1 MKKILALAAVAA
13 LTAGVSAYAANP
25 FSDVT
30 ADDWAYQ
37 AVSDLSAQGV
47 VEGYPDGTFKGER
60 NMTRY
65 ELAQIV
71 ARLMAKE
78 DQLNAEQQAT
88 LDKLAGEYADE
99 LANLGVR
106 VSNLEKKV
114 GNLYWSGDAR
124 MRYIASSSD
133 KVADKY
139 DGRIRLNVKGQ
150 VNDATYVQG
159 QFVNNMNFKDEA
171 SSNTTM
177 AQIYVNH
184 NFNKNVAVRL
194 GRQPIAF
201 GNQGGW
207 QYNGL
212 EGYDGAQVSYN
223 NGKLALT
230 TGFGQLNA
238 SDWATLGIK
247 KDDTVYG
254 GYAATN
260 AGSIYGAKSTDM
272 YFAKGA
278 YDFGFAKLGA
288 DYVKFQGS
296 FDADKIGSFEDA
308 YGTHYMAGQELFG
321 INLNIPVQQFNVFGE
336 YWKNTTLGDFDTAW
350 NAGLSYGKADWKKPG
365 TFDLSVSYNDVDAGA
380 YFGGGTW
387 HNDMLTNLV
396 KPVATAVAKNGN
408 TPAHNDWTLA
418 GATNLTFWNVLA
430 NVTLQKNVQL
440 HAEYAFGADAENAA
454 DPDDSWTVSLNYK
467 F

>member
-1 MKKILALAAVAA
+1 MDVDFEKKKQNFFQREITIMKKILALAAVAA

-114 GNLYWSGDAR
+114 GNIYWSGDAR
-124 MRYIASSSD
+124 MRYQTKDNDTKKDSWN
-133 KVADKY
+133 
-139 DGRIRLNVKGQ
+139 GRMRINVKGQ
-150 VNDATYVQG
+150 VNESTYVNG
-159 QFVNNMNFKDEA
+159 KMAYDMDFKN
-171 SSNTTM
+171 SSKDKGVYM
-177 AQIYVNH
+177 QQLFVNH
-184 NFNKNVAVRL
+184 NFGKDVAVRL
-194 GRQPIAF
+194 GRQPIVF

-207 QYNGL
+207 LYGDAN
-212 EGYDGAQVSYN
+212 GYDGAQIAYN

-238 SDWATLGIK
+238 GISD
-247 KDDTVYG
+247 
-254 GYAATN
+254 
-260 AGSIYGAKSTDM
+260 TDF
-272 YFAKGA
+272 YFANGA
-278 YDFGFAKLGA
+278 YDFGFAKLDA
-288 DYVKFQGS
+288 NYI
-296 FDADKIGSFEDA
+296 ADKDSKADA
-308 YGTHYMAGQELFG
+308 RQEVYGVG
-321 INLNIPVQQFNVFGE
+321 LNIPVQKFNVFGE
-336 YWKNTTLGDFDTAW
+336 YWNNTTAKDYDTAW
-350 NAGLSYGKADWKKPG
+350 NAGLSYGKADWKKAG
-365 TFDLSVSYNDVDAGA
+365 TWDLTVAYNDVDTNV
-380 YFGGGTW
+380 YFGGSGLST
-387 HNDMLTNLV
+387 DILKAL
-396 KPVATAVAKNGN
+396 PAAKN
-408 TPAHNDWTLA
+408 
-418 GATNLTFWNVLA
+418 LTYWNALA

-440 HAEYAFGADAENAA
+440 HAEYAFAGDAEVGADPEDA
-454 DPDDSWTVSLNYK
+454 WTVSLNYK

>member
-30 ADDWAYQ
+30 PDDWAFQ

-124 MRYIASSSD
+124 MRYTASSSD
-133 KVADKY
+133 EVADKY

-159 QFVNNMNFKDEA
+159 QFVTNMYFKDA
-171 SSNTTM
+171 KKDDGNTTM
-177 AQIYVNH
+177 SQIYVNH
-184 NFNKNVAVRL
+184 NFGKNVAVRL

-207 QYNGL
+207 MYNAL
-212 EGYDGAQVSYN
+212 NGYDGAQVSYN
-223 NGKLALT
+223 NAKLSLT
-230 TGFGQLNA
+230 TGFGQLN
-238 SDWATLGIK
+238 DGW
-247 KDDTVYG
+247 KD
-254 GYAATN
+254 
-260 AGSIYGAKSTDM
+260 TDV

-278 YDFGFAKLGA
+278 YDFGFAKLNA
-288 DYVKFQGS
+288 DYI
-296 FDADKIGSFEDA
+296 ADKDSVADDRVEI
-308 YGTHYMAGQELFG
+308 YGVG
-321 INLNIPVQQFNVFGE
+321 LNIPVQKFNVFGE
-336 YWKNTTLGDFDTAW
+336 YWKNTTTGDYEYDTAW
-350 NAGLSYGKADWKKPG
+350 NAGLSYGKADWKKAG
-365 TFDLSVSYNDVDAGA
+365 TWDLSVAYNDVDAGV

-387 HNDMLTNLV
+387 HNDML
-396 KPVATAVAKNGN
+396 KNFG
-408 TPAHNDWTLA
+408 TEKYLDAD
-418 GATNLTFWNVLA
+418 NLTFWNVLA

-440 HAEYAFGADAENAA
+440 HAEYAFGADAEGTNGV

>member
-30 ADDWAYQ
+30 PDDWAYQ
-37 AVSDLSAQGV
+37 AVSDLSVQGV

-124 MRYIASSSD
+124 MRYQTKDNDSKKDSWN
-133 KVADKY
+133 
-139 DGRIRLNVKGQ
+139 GRMRINVKGQ
-150 VNDATYVQG
+150 VNESTYVNGKMAYDMDFKDAT
-159 QFVNNMNFKDEA
+159 KDKGVY
-171 SSNTTM
+171 M
-177 AQIYVNH
+177 QQLFVNH
-184 NFNKNVAVRL
+184 NFGKDVAVRL

-207 QYNGL
+207 LFGDAN
-212 EGYDGAQVSYN
+212 GYDGAQIAYT

-238 SDWATLGIK
+238 SDDADWK
-247 KDDTVYG
+247 SKD
-254 GYAATN
+254 A
-260 AGSIYGAKSTDM
+260 

-288 DYVKFQGS
+288 DYIAQKDGS
-296 FDADKIGSFEDA
+296 KDEI
-308 YGTHYMAGQELFG
+308 YGV
-321 INLNIPVQQFNVFGE
+321 NLNVPVQQFNVFGE
-336 YWKNTTLGDFDTAW
+336 YWKNTTYGDNDTAW
-350 NAGLSYGKADWKKPG
+350 NAGLSYGKADWKKAG
-365 TFDLSVSYNDVDAGA
+365 TWDLSVAYNDVDYGV

-387 HNDMLTNLV
+387 HNDML
-396 KPVATAVAKNGN
+396 KNFTFSDGKY
-408 TPAHNDWTLA
+408 LA
-418 GATNLTFWNVLA
+418 ATNLTFWTAIA

-440 HAEYAFGADAENAA
+440 HAEYAFAADAEGVNNE
-454 DPDDSWTVSLNYK
+454 DDAWTVSLNYK

>member
-30 ADDWAYQ
+30 PDDWAYQ
-37 AVSDLSAQGV
+37 AVSDLSVQGV

-114 GNLYWSGDAR
+114 GNISWNGDAR
-124 MRYIASSSD
+124 MRYTASSSD

-159 QFVNNMNFKDEA
+159 QFVTNMYFKDA
-171 SSNTTM
+171 KADDGNTTM
-177 AQIYVNH
+177 SQIYVNH
-184 NFNKNVAVRL
+184 NFGKNVAVRL

-207 QYNGL
+207 MYNAL
-212 EGYDGAQVSYN
+212 NGYDGAQIAYTN
-223 NGKLALT
+223 DKLALT
-230 TGFGQLNA
+230 TGFGQLN
-238 SDWATLGIK
+238 DGW
-247 KDDTVYG
+247 KD
-254 GYAATN
+254 
-260 AGSIYGAKSTDM
+260 TDV

-278 YDFGFAKLGA
+278 YDFGFAKLNA
-288 DYVKFQGS
+288 DYI
-296 FDADKIGSFEDA
+296 ADKDSEANDRFEI
-308 YGTHYMAGQELFG
+308 YGVG
-321 INLNIPVQQFNVFGE
+321 LNIPVQKFNVFGE
-336 YWKNTTLGDFDTAW
+336 YWKNTTTGDYEYDTAW
-350 NAGLSYGKADWKKPG
+350 NAGLSYGKADWKKAG
-365 TFDLSVSYNDVDAGA
+365 TWDLSVAYNDVDAGV

-387 HNDMLTNLV
+387 HNDMLKNFG
-396 KPVATAVAKNGN
+396 TANYLEA
-408 TPAHNDWTLA
+408 D
-418 GATNLTFWNVLA
+418 NLTFWTAIA

-440 HAEYAFGADAENAA
+440 HAEYAFAADAEGTNGV

>member
-30 ADDWAYQ
+30 PDDWAYQ
-37 AVSDLSAQGV
+37 AVSDLSVQGV

-114 GNLYWSGDAR
+114 GNIYWSGDAR
-124 MRYIASSSD
+124 MRYQTKDNTTSMKDSWN
-133 KVADKY
+133 
-139 DGRIRLNVKGQ
+139 GRMRINVKGP
-150 VNDATYVQG
+150 VNESTS
-159 QFVNNMNFKDEA
+159 VNGKMAYDMDFKKD
-171 SSNTTM
+171 SDKDVYM
-177 AQIYVNH
+177 QQLFVNH
-184 NFNKNVAVRL
+184 NFGKDVAVRL
-194 GRQPIAF
+194 GRQPIVF

-207 QYNGL
+207 LYGDAN
-212 EGYDGAQVSYN
+212 GYDGAQIAYN

-238 SDWATLGIK
+238 SDIDGLTK
-247 KDDTVYG
+247 E
-254 GYAATN
+254 
-260 AGSIYGAKSTDM
+260 DM

-278 YDFGFAKLGA
+278 YDFGFAKLNA
-288 DYVKFQGS
+288 DYIAAKETN
-296 FDADKIGSFEDA
+296 DNREI
-308 YGTHYMAGQELFG
+308 YGVG
-321 INLNIPVQQFNVFGE
+321 LNIPVQKFNVFGE
-336 YWKNTTLGDFDTAW
+336 YWNNTTAGDYDTAW
-350 NAGLSYGKADWKKPG
+350 NAGLSYGKADWKKAG
-365 TFDLSVSYNDVDAGA
+365 TWDLTVAYNDVDAHV
-380 YFGGGTW
+380 YFGGSGLNTDILKALP
-387 HNDMLTNLV
+387 N
-396 KPVATAVAKNGN
+396 AKN
-408 TPAHNDWTLA
+408 
-418 GATNLTFWNVLA
+418 LTYWNALA

-440 HAEYAFGADAENAA
+440 HAEYAFAGDAEVGADPEDAWA
-454 DPDDSWTVSLNYK
+454 VSLNYK

>member
-114 GNLYWSGDAR
+114 GNIYWSGDAR
-124 MRYIASSSD
+124 MRYQSQDNTWKNATHKDGSADIDKAAAKASDSWN
-133 KVADKY
+133 
-139 DGRIRLNVKGQ
+139 GRMRINVKGQ
-150 VNDATYVQG
+150 VNESTYVNG
-159 QFVNNMNFKDEA
+159 KLAYDMDFKGDDSA
-171 SSNTTM
+171 KKVYM
-177 AQIYVNH
+177 QQLFVNH
-184 NFNKNVAVRL
+184 NFGKDVAVRL
-194 GRQPIAF
+194 GRQPIVF

-207 QYNGL
+207 LYGNSN
-212 EGYDGAQVSYN
+212 GYDGAQIAYN
-223 NGKLALT
+223 NGKLSLT

-238 SDWATLGIK
+238 SD
-247 KDDTVYG
+247 TVG
-254 GYAATN
+254 VTAE
-260 AGSIYGAKSTDM
+260 DM
-272 YFAKGA
+272 YFAQGA
-278 YDFGFAKLGA
+278 YDFGFAKLNA
-288 DYVKFQGS
+288 DYI
-296 FDADKIGSFEDA
+296 ADKDSKEGERAEI
-308 YGTHYMAGQELFG
+308 YGVG
-321 INLNIPVQQFNVFGE
+321 LNIPVQKFNVFGE
-336 YWKNTTLGDFDTAW
+336 YWNNTTAKDYDTAW

-365 TFDLSVSYNDVDAGA
+365 TWDLSVAYNDVDANV
-380 YFGGGTW
+380 YFGGSGLSTDVLATLKDRTTSFKEKGKNTFVA
-387 HNDMLTNLV
+387 NDV
-396 KPVATAVAKNGN
+396 
-408 TPAHNDWTLA
+408 DS
-418 GATNLTFWNVLA
+418 ATNVTFWNAIA

-440 HAEYAFGADAENAA
+440 HAEYAFSVDTENNAKDRDAKDA
-454 DPDDSWTVSLNYK
+454 WTVSLNYK

>member
-1 MKKILALAAVAA
+1 MDVDFEKKKQHFFQREITTMKKILALAAVAA

-124 MRYIASSSD
+124 MRYQD
-133 KVADKY
+133 KGNNADAWN
-139 DGRIRLNVKGQ
+139 GRIRLNVKGQ
-150 VNDATYVQG
+150 VNESTYVQG
-159 QFVNNMNFKDEA
+159 RFLNEMDFKDNKD
-171 SSNTTM
+171 STTSM
-177 AQIYVNH
+177 DQLYVNH
-184 NFNKNVAVRL
+184 NFSKEVAVRL

-207 QYNGL
+207 LINPNK
-212 EGYDGAQVSYN
+212 GYDGAQASYK

-238 SDWATLGIK
+238 TK
-247 KDDTVYG
+247 KVNGVVESTEAADTDV
-254 GYAATN
+254 
-260 AGSIYGAKSTDM
+260 
-272 YFAKGA
+272 YFAQGT
-278 YDFGFAKLGA
+278 YDFGFAKLDANYIASKEGEA
-288 DYVKFQGS
+288 DERGE
-296 FDADKIGSFEDA
+296 I
-308 YGTHYMAGQELFG
+308 YGVG
-321 INLNIPVQQFNVFGE
+321 LNVPVQQFNVFGE
-336 YWKNTTLGDFDTAW
+336 YWKNTTYGDNDTAW
-350 NAGLSYGKADWKKPG
+350 NAGLSYGKADWKKAG
-365 TFDLSVSYNDVDAGA
+365 TWDLAVAYNDVDEGLFAEGMT
-380 YFGGGTW
+380 GLQT
-387 HNDMLTNLV
+387 
-396 KPVATAVAKNGN
+396 
-408 TPAHNDWTLA
+408 TPLNFLNQEN
-418 GATNLTFWNVLA
+418 GATNVTFWNAIA

-440 HAEYAFGADAENAA
+440 HAEYAFSVDAEGADN
-454 DPDDSWTVSLNYK
+454 DDDSWAVSLNYK

>member
-1 MKKILALAAVAA
+1 MKSKQRKHGHSSGAFMDVDFEKKKQNFFQREITIMKKILALAAVAA

-114 GNLYWSGDAR
+114 GNIYWSGDAR
-124 MRYIASSSD
+124 MRYQD
-133 KVADKY
+133 KAVKAD
-139 DGRIRLNVKGQ
+139 DDWNGRMRINVKGQ
-150 VNDATYVQG
+150 VNEATYVQG
-159 QFVNNMNFKDEA
+159 RFVSNMNFKGDNTA
-171 SSNTTM
+171 STSM
-177 AQIYVNH
+177 DQVFVNH
-184 NFNKNVAVRL
+184 NFGKDVAVRL
-194 GRQPIAF
+194 GRQPIVF

-207 QYNGL
+207 LYGD
-212 EGYDGAQVSYN
+212 GKDYDGAQVSYN

-230 TGFGQLNA
+230 TGYGQLNA
-238 SDWATLGIK
+238 SNIDEVEKEDA
-247 KDDTVYG
+247 
-254 GYAATN
+254 
-260 AGSIYGAKSTDM
+260 
-272 YFAKGA
+272 YFAQGA
-278 YDFGFAKLGA
+278 YDFGVAKLNA
-288 DYVKFQGS
+288 DYIAVKG
-296 FDADKIGSFEDA
+296 AEGTVLDKAEV
-308 YGTHYMAGQELFG
+308 YGVG
-321 INLNIPVQQFNVFGE
+321 LNVPVQKFNVFGE
-336 YWKNTTLGDFDTAW
+336 YYKNTTASDNDTAW
-350 NAGLSYGKADWKKPG
+350 NAGLGYGKADWKKAG
-365 TFDLSVSYNDVDAGA
+365 TWDLAVAYNDVDQNVF
-380 YFGGGTW
+380 FGGTG
-387 HNDMLTNLV
+387 LSTNVLDYL
-396 KPVATAVAKNGN
+396 KTEKNV
-408 TPAHNDWTLA
+408 
-418 GATNLTFWNVLA
+418 TFWNAIA

-440 HAEYAFGADAENAA
+440 HAEYAFATDVEGLNDEE
-454 DPDDSWTVSLNYK
+454 DSWTVSLNYK

>member
-124 MRYIASSSD
+124 MRYLHNSVKDTNGHKDAW
-133 KVADKY
+133 
-139 DGRIRLNVKGQ
+139 DGRMRINVKGQ

-159 QFVNNMNFKDEA
+159 QMVTNMNFKGD
-171 SSNTTM
+171 NGTTATKANGDTFM
-177 AQIYVNH
+177 AQLYVNH
-184 NFNKNVAVRL
+184 NFSDKVAVSL
-194 GRQPIAF
+194 GRQQLKM

-207 QYNGL
+207 MYAAL

-223 NGKLALT
+223 DGKLALT
-230 TGFGQLNA
+230 TGFGQLN
-238 SDWATLGIK
+238 DG
-247 KDDTVYG
+247 
-254 GYAATN
+254 
-260 AGSIYGAKSTDM
+260 AGKNEDM
-272 YFAKGA
+272 YFAQGA
-278 YDFGFAKLGA
+278 YDFGVAKLNA
-288 DYVKFQGS
+288 DYIAAKEY
-296 FDADKIGSFEDA
+296 DDDNEI
-308 YGTHYMAGQELFG
+308 YGVG
-321 INLNIPVQQFNVFGE
+321 LNIPVQKFNVFGE
-336 YWKNTTLGDFDTAW
+336 YWNNTTAGDYDTAW

-365 TFDLSVSYNDVDAGA
+365 TWDLSVSYNDVDTNV
-380 YFGGGTW
+380 YIGGGVW
-387 HNDMLTNLV
+387 HTDMLKNNLTN
-396 KPVATAVAKNGN
+396 AN
-408 TPAHNDWTLA
+408 
-418 GATNLTFWNVLA
+418 NLTFWNALA

-440 HAEYAFGADAENAA
+440 HAEYAFAADAETGA
-454 DPDDSWTVSLNYK
+454 DPDDAWTVSLNYK